1 MEALRLICSIIKPSD
16 LPTDPFF
23 YEIPQ
28 TKLLLGLHNYGP
40 RLPLRPT
47 YRTLQT
53 AIEDVLHHI
62 RRDPREGNLPMTPKA
77 SGYVYGAD
85 EVRLVMWL
93 QEGMTWGIWG
103 DTVRGL
109 RLSGEIWEFV
119 WWEFDVWVG
128 EGTEREDAVGS
139 GRLWAVG

>member
-1 MEALRLICSIIKPSD
+1 MA
-16 LPTDPFF
+16 
-23 YEIPQ
+23 
-28 TKLLLGLHNYGP
+28 
-40 RLPLRPT
+40 
-47 YRTLQT
+47 
-53 AIEDVLHHI
+53 
-62 RRDPREGNLPMTPKA
+62 PKA

-85 EVRLVMWL
+85 EVRLVLWL

-128 EGTEREDAVGS
+128 EGREGEDAVGS